1 MYGLDVLYKGLT
13 AMTPQEIYTLVS
25 SILLLAVAMIW
36 SNKDPLNV
44 AIKLA
49 YYIMGTLGLI
59 LAASKFIVLVV

>member
-1 MYGLDVLYKGLT
+1 MYGLDDLYKGLT
-13 AMTPQEIYTLVS
+13 AMTPQEIYMLVS

-36 SNKDPLNV
+36 SNNDPLNV

-49 YYIMGTLGLI
+49 YYITGTLGLI